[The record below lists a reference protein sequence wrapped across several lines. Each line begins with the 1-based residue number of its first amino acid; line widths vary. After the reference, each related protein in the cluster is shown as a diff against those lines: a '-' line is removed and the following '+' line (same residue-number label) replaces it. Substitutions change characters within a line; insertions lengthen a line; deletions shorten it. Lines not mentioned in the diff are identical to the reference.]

1 MNNSR
6 INTLYSTER
15 DAALL
20 ALRPHIA
27 AVDAEKVRSNA
38 PNAPAEAFLHH
49 TLRPVL
55 KLHNAVLLDV
65 CATYCVAH
73 RSTLLQASRAQQQM
87 FVQNALKR
95 DAALRNTVIGVVVG
109 NCTGEEMSIY
119 RAHRAELNKR
129 IIELAA
135 KRVAD
140 QITIVI
146 DHLQTAPPEH
156 WLFRRL

>member
-1 MNNSR
+1 VNANMNSSS
-6 INTLYSTER
+6 INTLYSSER

-38 PNAPAEAFLHH
+38 PNAPAEAFLHQ

-65 CATYCVAH
+65 CAMYCMAH
-73 RSTLLQASRAQQQM
+73 RSALLQASRAQQQT
-87 FVQNALKR
+87 FVQSALKR
-95 DAALRNTVIGVVVG
+95 DAALRNTVIGIVVG
-109 NCTGEEMSIY
+109 NFTAEEMLIY
-119 RAHRAELNKR
+119 RAHRSELNKR

-140 QITIVI
+140 QIIIVI
-146 DHLQTAPPEH
+146 DHLQSSTA
-156 WLFRRL
+156 